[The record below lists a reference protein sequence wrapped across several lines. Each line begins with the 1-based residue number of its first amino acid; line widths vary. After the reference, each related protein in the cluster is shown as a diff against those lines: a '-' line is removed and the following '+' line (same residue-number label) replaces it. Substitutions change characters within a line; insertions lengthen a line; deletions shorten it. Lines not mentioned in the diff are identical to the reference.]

1 MHHTPKREAKIQI
14 AVNMIC
20 LRNYAVNLVENVLHM
35 PNELKQFD
43 HLIVIKSFSRDRM
56 HHNILL
62 FGDPKLQ
69 IKRKLQK
76 NILTDT

>member
-35 PNELKQFD
+35 PNELK
-43 HLIVIKSFSRDRM
+43 
-56 HHNILL
+56 
-62 FGDPKLQ
+62 
-69 IKRKLQK
+69 
-76 NILTDT
+76 